1 MAGESHLDSSLL
13 KIVKGAGIGFT
24 GSIIGMFLGYLTRLV
39 IARWLGAEDYGLINL
54 GFAAMS
60 IATTLAMVGLP
71 SGIKRYISYYK
82 GQGDSSRIKGT
93 ILSGLMISFPLSII
107 LTFLVF
113 FNVEWISAHVFNEP
127 DLTTILTIFALAIPF
142 WVAGQNFTLAT
153 IGFQDL
159 RYRVYV
165 NDVFQN
171 VFKLLAIIIFL
182 SLGYGVLGAAVGWVL
197 AIMCMPFLSFYFLES
212 RVFSI
217 LKTKVKAVY
226 TSRELFLFSFP
237 LIFAGIAGM
246 VTSWTDTL
254 MLGYFATTEDVGVY
268 NAAFPTA
275 RLLSVFLGS
284 FGAIFM
290 PVISELYSRN
300 AMDDLR
306 NTYSAVTKWIF
317 ALIVP
322 VFLLMVLFSDWILDI
337 MFGEEFVRGATALS
351 ILALGY
357 LVVCIV
363 GPTGQVL
370 QAYGKTRVLMGLSFF
385 GAGINVVLNYILI
398 PVYGVNGAAVA
409 TGASLAAMNVFHLVV
424 VYRIA
429 RLQPFRRTYL
439 KPFTASILAVA
450 IVYVVTRYVVGVSLY
465 TLVGMFIVFIVLY
478 FFLLLA
484 MKSFEREDLMIMRAI
499 DKKLNVNT
507 QWIRKIIMKFL

>member
-1 MAGESHLDSSLL
+1 MASESHLDSSLL

-39 IARWLGAEDYGLINL
+39 IARWLGAGDYGLVNL

-60 IATTLAMVGLP
+60 IATTLALVGLP

-82 GQGDSSRIKGT
+82 GQEDPSRIKGT
-93 ILSGLMISFPLSII
+93 ILSGLMISFPLSLI
-107 LTFLVF
+107 LTVLVF
-113 FNVEWISAHVFNEP
+113 FNAERISVHVFREP
-127 DLTTILTIFALAIPF
+127 QLTTVLMIFAMAIPF
-142 WVAGQNFTLAT
+142 MVVARNFMLAT

-165 NDVFQN
+165 NDMFQN
-171 VFKLLAIIIFL
+171 IFKVIAIVIFL
-182 SLGYGVLGAAVGWVL
+182 SLGYGAIGAAVGWVL
-197 AIMCMPFLSFYFLES
+197 AIIFMPFLAFYFLET
-212 RVFSI
+212 RVFPI
-217 LKTKVKAVY
+217 FRTTVKAIY
-226 TSRELFLFSFP
+226 TRRELFLFSFP
-237 LIFAGIAGM
+237 LIFAGIAAM
-246 VTSWTDTL
+246 VTNWTDTL
-254 MLGYFATTEDVGVY
+254 MLGYFASTKDVGVY

-300 AMDDLR
+300 ALDDLR

-322 VFLLMVLFSDWILDI
+322 MFLLMVLFSDWILDI
-337 MFGEEFVRGATALS
+337 MFGEEFVGGATALS
-351 ILALGY
+351 ILAFGY

-370 QAYGKTRVLMGLSFF
+370 QAYGRTRVLMGLSFF

-398 PVYGVNGAAVA
+398 PVYGVNGAAAA

-429 RLQPFRRTYL
+429 GLQPFRRTYL
-439 KPFTASILAVA
+439 KPLTASLLAVA
-450 IVYVVTRYVVGVSLY
+450 VVYAVTRYVVGVSLIA
-465 TLVGMFIVFIVLY
+465 LVGMFVVFIVIYL
-478 FFLLLA
+478 FLLLA
-484 MKSFEREDLMIMRAI
+484 MKSFEREDLMVMRAI
-499 DKKLNVNT
+499 DKKLNVDT
-507 QWIRKIIMKFL
+507 HWIRKIIMKFL

>member
-1 MAGESHLDSSLL
+1 MASESHLDSSLL

-39 IARWLGAEDYGLINL
+39 IARWLGAGDYGLINL

-60 IATTLAMVGLP
+60 IATTLALVGLP

-82 GQGDSSRIKGT
+82 GQEDPFRIKGT
-93 ILSGLMISFPLSII
+93 ILSGLMISFPLSLV
-107 LTFLVF
+107 LTVLVF
-113 FNVEWISAHVFNEP
+113 FNAEWISVHVFREP
-127 DLTTILTIFALAIPF
+127 ELISVLTIFAMAIPF
-142 WVAGQNFTLAT
+142 MVVARNFVLAT

-165 NDVFQN
+165 NDMFQN
-171 VFKLLAIIIFL
+171 IFKLIAIVILL
-182 SLGYGVLGAAVGWVL
+182 SLGFGVIGVAIGWVL
-197 AIMCMPFLSFYFLES
+197 AIICMPFLAFYFLEK
-212 RVFSI
+212 RVFPI
-217 LKTKVKAVY
+217 LKSKVRAIY
-226 TSRELFLFSFP
+226 TRRELLMFSVP
-237 LIFAGIAGM
+237 LIFVGIAAM

-254 MLGYFATTEDVGVY
+254 MLGYFATAEDVGVY

-275 RLLSVFLGS
+275 RLLSVFLTS

-300 AMDDLR
+300 ALDDLR
-306 NTYSAVTKWIF
+306 DTYSAVTKWIF
-317 ALIVP
+317 ALIIP
-322 VFLLMVLFSDWILDI
+322 VFLLMVLFSDWILDL

-351 ILALGY
+351 ILAFGY
-357 LVVCIV
+357 LVVCVV

-370 QAYGKTRVLMGLSFF
+370 QAYGRTRVLMGMSFF
-385 GAGINVVLNYILI
+385 GAGINVVLNYVLI
-398 PVYGVNGAAVA
+398 PIYGVNGAAVA

-429 RLQPFRRTYL
+429 GLQPFRRTYL
-439 KPFTASILAVA
+439 KPLTASVLAVSV
-450 IVYVVTRYVVGVSLY
+450 VYAVTRYVVGVSLIA
-465 TLVGMFIVFIVLY
+465 LVGMFLVFIVLY

-484 MKSFEREDLMIMRAI
+484 MKSFEREDLMVMRAI
-499 DKKLNVNT
+499 DKKLNVDT
-507 QWIRKIIMKFL
+507 HWIRKIIMKFL